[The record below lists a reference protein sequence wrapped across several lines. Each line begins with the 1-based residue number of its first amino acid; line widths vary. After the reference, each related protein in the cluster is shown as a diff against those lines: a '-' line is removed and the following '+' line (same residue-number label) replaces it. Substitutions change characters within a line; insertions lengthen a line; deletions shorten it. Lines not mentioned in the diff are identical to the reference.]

1 MKMERLIGIVT
12 ILQQRGKVT
21 APWLAEKFE
30 VSKRTINRDIEELCQ
45 AGIPIVTTRGP
56 EGGISI
62 MEGFK
67 LDTSVFTAEELEAIF
82 VGLNSVDSVSKTP
95 RAKYL
100 TEKIGMIP
108 VAENMLIDLSSFY
121 KDSLADKIEL
131 LKAAIRQRNCVSFHY
146 YYGKGEEDK
155 LIEPALIV
163 FKWSDWYV
171 FGYSRER
178 QDFRMYKLKRLW
190 NLEITEESFEK
201 REIPKEKMEFGS
213 HMTDDI
219 MVTAI
224 YDESVKY
231 RLVEEYG
238 PDWFC
243 TCADGKLLAKRGFT
257 TYEDAVNWF
266 LSLGSKAEVI
276 APADFRQR
284 MKEEIE
290 KIYNRYI

>member
-1 MKMERLIGIVT
+1 MKMERLIGIIT
-12 ILQQRGKVT
+12 ILQQRRKVT

-62 MEGFK
+62 MEGFQ

-82 VGLNSVDSVSKTP
+82 VGLSSVDSVSKTP

-108 VAENMLIDLSSFY
+108 LADNMVIDLASFY
-121 KDSLADKIEL
+121 KDSLSDKIEL
-131 LKAAIRQRNCVSFHY
+131 LKVAIKKRKCVSFRY
-146 YYGKGEEDK
+146 YYGKGEADK
-155 LIEPALIV
+155 LIEPVLII

-171 FGYSRER
+171 FGYNRER
-178 QDFRMYKLKRLW
+178 RDFRMYKLKRLW
-190 NLEITEESFEK
+190 ELKMTEETFEK

-219 MVTAI
+219 MITAI
-224 YDESVKY
+224 YDASVKY

-243 TCADGKLLAKRGFT
+243 TCADGKLLAKRGFSS
-257 TYEDAVNWF
+257 YEDAVNWF
-266 LSLGSKAEVI
+266 LSLGSKVEVI

-284 MKEEIE
+284 MKEEVE
-290 KIYNRYI
+290 KVYNRYL